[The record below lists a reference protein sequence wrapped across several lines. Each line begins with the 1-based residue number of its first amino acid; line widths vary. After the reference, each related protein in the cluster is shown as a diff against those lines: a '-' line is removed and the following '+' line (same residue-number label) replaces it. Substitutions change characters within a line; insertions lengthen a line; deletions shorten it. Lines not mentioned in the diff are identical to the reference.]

1 MDVGYNLP
9 GYDSEG
15 NKYKSLQSMWKTE
28 IDQQKLD
35 KVDTVVGGYDQWY
48 SKALEYWKVE
58 ID

>member
-1 MDVGYNLP
+1 
-9 GYDSEG
+9 
-15 NKYKSLQSMWKTE
+15 MWKTE

-58 ID
+58 PV